1 MKKHLLLATLFYCF
15 TNGYINATSVQ
26 DTPVLKE
33 KQGWNIDSIASGIIR
48 YHYTGYYEPMEAF
61 QNVNVLEVD
70 LNRKENSIKL
80 IFEEKED
87 SLSAVGQR
95 YKAFAGINGTY
106 EPDASY
112 VKINGRFVTRNKL
125 EKEHLRYWKHEGALF
140 YNPQTKKAEIHFA
153 SDKEYEKSQMPNIL
167 SGAPIL
173 IDNYNPVGLWFTGN
187 TDSLCLDSLPYE
199 DYRRHQGVR
208 HPRTAVALTRENK
221 LLLITVDG
229 RERRAQ
235 GMSTAELTHFLRR
248 YFDPQAALNIDGGGS
263 TTMWIQNPGNGNSP
277 VVNFPTDN
285 KRFDHYGQRLVTSFI
300 LITQEN
306 IPQ

>member
-1 MKKHLLLATLFYCF
+1 MIK
-15 TNGYINATSVQ
+15 
-26 DTPVLKE
+26 
-33 KQGWNIDSIASGIIR
+33 SG
-48 YHYTGYYEPMEAF
+48 
-61 QNVNVLEVD
+61 
-70 LNRKENSIKL
+70 K
-80 IFEEKED
+80 
-87 SLSAVGQR
+87 
-95 YKAFAGINGTY
+95 
-106 EPDASY
+106 
-112 VKINGRFVTRNKL
+112 
-125 EKEHLRYWKHEGALF
+125 
-140 YNPQTKKAEIHFA
+140 
-153 SDKEYEKSQMPNIL
+153 
-167 SGAPIL
+167 
-173 IDNYNPVGLWFTGN
+173 
-187 TDSLCLDSLPYE
+187 
-199 DYRRHQGVR
+199 QGVR

-235 GMSTAELTHFLRR
+235 GMSAAELTHFLRR